1 MYLSKLVVNV
11 TSREFRRDY
20 TDIRE
25 MHRTVMSAYTQVTD
39 GTPARQSHAVLWR
52 LDGAQRGF
60 TQYVQSRSQP
70 DWSYLPEG
78 YLAEPP
84 LVRELQPLIDAIA
97 PGRRFAFRMVAN
109 PTRTVGR
116 TNATGAEKSSTAKQA
131 QGKKIAIH
139 LPDKQIEWLV
149 RQADRYGFVIPT
161 GANGQPD
168 VAPSPCPTLTGRPH
182 AQNPGTI
189 TVAPV
194 RFEGHLIVT
203 DHTAFIDALRNGI
216 GRAKAYGCGLISL
229 APART
234 Q

>member
-1 MYLSKLVVNV
+1 MYLSKLAVNV

-20 TDIRE
+20 ADIRE
-25 MHRTVMSAYTQVTD
+25 MHRTVMSAYGQVTD

-60 TQYVQSRSQP
+60 TQYVQSGSEP
-70 DWSYLPEG
+70 DWSCLPEG
-78 YLAEPP
+78 YLTEPP
-84 LVRELQPLIDAIA
+84 LVRGLQPLIDAIT

-109 PTRTVGR
+109 PIRAVVQAKGVRGR
-116 TNATGAEKSSTAKQA
+116 KA
-131 QGKKIAIH
+131 AIH
-139 LPDKQIEWLV
+139 QPDEQIKWLI
-149 RQADRYGFVIPT
+149 RQADRHGFVIPT
-161 GANGQPD
+161 GANGLPD
-168 VAPSPCPTLTGRPH
+168 VGPSPCPTLTGRPR
-182 AQNPGTI
+182 AQNRGAI

-203 DHTAFIDALRNGI
+203 DHSAFIDALRNGI